1 LEVGGELCK
10 LSVQQ
15 FCEGVYE
22 ASKGEVSIRGVDSE
36 VGADDDGLEIIV
48 DYEFLVSGGNFNKVV
63 GTSMERDNVGSGFPK
78 MELVCSRD
86 MGDEVFVLAGS
97 RWPPVVVS
105 FR

>member
-1 LEVGGELCK
+1 M
-10 LSVQQ
+10 
-15 FCEGVYE
+15 
-22 ASKGEVSIRGVDSE
+22 
-36 VGADDDGLEIIV
+36 
-48 DYEFLVSGGNFNKVV
+48 VSGGNFNKVV

-78 MELVCSRD
+78 MELVCSGD